1 MVGEELNLDNI
12 LGADEMENLFVDS
25 DNVQETPPEETET
38 KEKSEEEITEVVDV
52 NGLFADG
59 PESVGNEENEIEEQ
73 EGTKTNK
80 GNGASPNSDFY
91 SSIANALNE
100 EGIFPDLDEETIKNV
115 KTAEDFRDLIENQIK
130 AGIDER
136 NKRIDEALSVGVEP
150 TEIRKYENTINYL
163 NSISDDA
170 ISDESEKGETL
181 RKQLIFQD
189 FINRGYS
196 KERAEREVN
205 KSFNAGSDIE
215 DAKEALA
222 SNKEFFENAYD
233 GLIEEGK
240 KAEKEEEQNRKKQA
254 EQLKKSILEDKE
266 VFGEIQLDKA
276 TRQKVF
282 DAISKPVYK
291 DPETGE
297 FYTAIQKYEKDNHTE
312 FMKNIGLLYTLT
324 DGFKSIDK
332 LVNGKV
338 KKEVKKGL
346 RELEHTLNNTSRT
359 SDGNLKY
366 ISGVGDDSESS
377 VRGWDLDL
385 S

>member
-1 MVGEELNLDNI
+1 MGEELNLDNI
-12 LGADEMENLFVDS
+12 LGTEEIENLFEDS
-25 DNVQETPPEETET
+25 NVQETPPEETEN
-38 KEKSEEEITEVVDV
+38 KETKSEENTTEVVDV

-59 PESVGNEENEIEEQ
+59 PESVGSEENEIEEQ
-73 EGTKTNK
+73 EGTKTDK
-80 GNGASPNSDFY
+80 GSGTSPKKGFY
-91 SSIANALNE
+91 SSITNALKD
-100 EGIFPDLDEETIKNV
+100 EGIFPDLDDEVINNV
-115 KTAEDFRDLIENQIK
+115 KTAEDFRDLIDSQIR
-130 AGIDER
+130 AGIEDR
-136 NKRIDEALSVGVEP
+136 NKRIDDALSVGIEP

-163 NSISDDA
+163 DSISDEA
-170 ISDESEKGETL
+170 VSDESEKGETL

-222 SNKEFFENAYD
+222 SNKEFFENAYNN
-233 GLIEEGK
+233 LIEEGK
-240 KAEKEEEQNRKKQA
+240 KAEREEEQKRKKQA

-266 VFGEIQLDKA
+266 VFGEIQIDKA

-297 FYTAIQKYEKDNHTE
+297 FYTAIQKYEKENHTD
-312 FMKNIGLLYTLT
+312 FMKNVGLLYILT
-324 DGFKSIDK
+324 DGFNSIDK
-332 LVNGKV
+332 LVKGKV
-338 KKEVKKGL
+338 RKEVKKGL
-346 RELEHTLNNTSRT
+346 RELENTLNNTSRT
-359 SDGNLKY
+359 SDGNLRF

-385 S
+385 

>member
-25 DNVQETPPEETET
+25 DIVQETPPDETET
-38 KEKSEEEITEVVDV
+38 KEKSEEETTEVVDV
-52 NGLFADG
+52 NGLFAEG
-59 PESVGNEENEIEEQ
+59 PESVGSEENEIEEQ

-80 GNGASPNSDFY
+80 GNGASPNNDFY

-163 NSISDDA
+163 NSISDDV

-205 KSFNAGSDIE
+205 KSFSAGSDIE

-233 GLIEEGK
+233 NLIEEGK

-254 EQLKKSILEDKE
+254 EQLRKSILEDKE
-266 VFGEIQLDKA
+266 VFGDIQIDKA

-297 FYTAIQKYEKDNHTE
+297 FYTAIQKYEKDNRTE
-312 FMKNIGLLYTLT
+312 FMKNVGLLYTLT

>member
-1 MVGEELNLDNI
+1 MGEELNLDNI
-12 LGADEMENLFVDS
+12 LGTEEIENLFEDS
-25 DNVQETPPEETET
+25 NVQETPPEETEN
-38 KEKSEEEITEVVDV
+38 KETKSEENTTEVVDV

-59 PESVGNEENEIEEQ
+59 PESVGSEENEIEEQ
-73 EGTKTNK
+73 EGTKTDK
-80 GNGASPNSDFY
+80 GSGTSPKKGFY
-91 SSIANALNE
+91 SSITNALKD
-100 EGIFPDLDEETIKNV
+100 EGIFPDLDDEVINNV
-115 KTAEDFRDLIENQIK
+115 KTAEDFRDLIDSQIR
-130 AGIDER
+130 AGIEDR
-136 NKRIDEALSVGVEP
+136 NKRIDDALSVGIEP

-163 NSISDDA
+163 DSISDEA
-170 ISDESEKGETL
+170 VSDESEKGETL

-222 SNKEFFENAYD
+222 SNKEFFENAYNN
-233 GLIEEGK
+233 LIEEGK
-240 KAEKEEEQNRKKQA
+240 KAEREEEQKRKKQA

-266 VFGEIQLDKA
+266 VFGEIQIDKA

-297 FYTAIQKYEKDNHTE
+297 FYTAIQKYEKENHID
-312 FMKNIGLLYTLT
+312 FMKNVGLLYILT
-324 DGFKSIDK
+324 DGFNSIDK
-332 LVNGKV
+332 LVKGKV
-338 KKEVKKGL
+338 RKEVKKGL
-346 RELEHTLNNTSRT
+346 RELENTLNNTSRT
-359 SDGNLKY
+359 SDGNLRF

-385 S
+385 